1 MGFALR
7 DGLSFCAAGDRVVF
21 LDLADNRYF
30 ALRTPQAEAFRR
42 WALGNLPT
50 DGDPS
55 QLLWLERNNIL
66 TRQPQNS
73 RPASQ
78 SMPDVQVPR
87 SKIDVS
93 KLRPMIAPIVHAI
106 VARFIWSRR
115 VKRWPL
121 SRLLDVLGPS
131 ATSATLN
138 DSPRNEAALKQMV
151 RAFRISDLVLG
162 SHDQCLVRSLALVA
176 TCRKRGLHCKL
187 VIGVQPNPFAAHC
200 WAQNESSV
208 LNETPDRALM
218 FTPILVA

>member
-42 WALGNLPT
+42 WALGNSPAA
-50 DGDPS
+50 GDPS

-78 SMPDVQVPR
+78 SMSSVRIPR

-93 KLRPMIAPIVHAI
+93 NLRPMIALILHAI

-115 VKRWPL
+115 VRRWPL
-121 SRLLDVLGPS
+121 SRLLQALRSSTTS
-131 ATSATLN
+131 ATSN
-138 DSPRNEAALKQMV
+138 DSPRNETALKQMV
-151 RAFRISDLVLG
+151 QAFGISDLVLG

-187 VIGVQPNPFAAHC
+187 VIGVQPNPFSAHC
-200 WAQNESSV
+200 WAQNDSDV